1 MSKSNLI
8 KVINLKRVSKHKR
21 WVFQDFI
28 HGTYCSY
35 SRLIKRY
42 PLAKHMVGKQSLP
55 EIDYLYLD
63 MNGIIY
69 KCVKVFL
76 YLNKG

>member
-1 MSKSNLI
+1 
-8 KVINLKRVSKHKR
+8 
-21 WVFQDFI
+21 
-28 HGTYCSY
+28 
-35 SRLIKRY
+35 
-42 PLAKHMVGKQSLP
+42 MVGKQSLP

-76 YLNKG
+76 NLIQDDSVIFKSQIMPK